1 MGRWMCRMQGVE
13 GEDVCGKSVGAVDY
27 SRVCVQAGQRRCG
40 VVVNDEKTGPGWMSG
55 VQVRVLHDTP
65 PSSCQSDA

>member
-1 MGRWMCRMQGVE
+1 M
-13 GEDVCGKSVGAVDY
+13 
-27 SRVCVQAGQRRCG
+27 QAGQRRCG
-40 VVVNDEKTGPGWMSG
+40 VVVNDEKMGPGWRWG